1 MLEGKGVILAGEIKI
16 EQAEFSMSLQ
26 PLTSFEKQKYYQ
38 NKPKFNGVYSN
49 NNLLKRRN
57 EAYVTNFDGHRSIG
71 FHWIALYVNDDN
83 FTV

>member
-1 MLEGKGVILAGEIKI
+1 
-16 EQAEFSMSLQ
+16 MSLQ
-26 PLTSFEKQKYYQ
+26 LLTSFENEKYYQ

-57 EAYVTNFDGHRSIG
+57 EAYVTNFGGHRSIG
-71 FHWIALYVNDDN
+71 FHWIALYVNDDIVPILDN

>member
-1 MLEGKGVILAGEIKI
+1 
-16 EQAEFSMSLQ
+16 MSLQ

-57 EAYVTNFDGHRSIG
+57 EAYVTNFDGHRSIA
-71 FHWIALYVNDDN
+71 FHWIALYVNDDIVHTLDN
-83 FTV
+83 LTI